1 MGLFI
6 LIFIIALAACVM
18 VYMLFK
24 AFQSPEKRRI
34 QEQLRRIEAERAG
47 EGAIDIVRRRE
58 MSSVPLLNRLL
69 LSSESS
75 LISRTDRLVMQ
86 ADTPYPMG
94 VFLLLSFV
102 LFMFGFFVGAV
113 ASRAI
118 FVPILI
124 GLLLGSL
131 PFVYLYFRKE
141 RRLRRFQE
149 QLPDALDMI
158 ARALKAG
165 HALTGGFQMVAQE
178 FGEPIRKEFSKVL
191 DEINFGVSYDDA
203 LRNLTARVDS
213 TDLRFFGMSVIIQRQ
228 TGGNLAEIL
237 ENISSLIRERMKLMG
252 RIRVL
257 SAEGKMSAV
266 VLVILPFVIVFAMAL
281 INPNYLPTLLNDPIG
296 NILMAISLGMMI
308 VGILVMKKM
317 ITIKV

>member
-1 MGLFI
+1 MGLFV
-6 LIFIIALAACVM
+6 LIFIGTLVGF
-18 VYMLFK
+18 VLLYLLFRS
-24 AFQSPEKRRI
+24 FQNPEKRRVR
-34 QEQLRRIEAERAG
+34 EQLRRGETERSG
-47 EGAIDIVRRRE
+47 VETIDIVRRQD
-58 MSSVPLLNRLL
+58 MSSIPLFNRLL
-69 LSSESS
+69 QSSRSS
-75 LISRTDRLVMQ
+75 LIGKVDRLVMQ
-86 ADTPYPMG
+86 ANAKYPTGAYILMT
-94 VFLLLSFV
+94 LV
-102 LFMFGFFVGAV
+102 LFMLGFFIGTVS
-113 ASRAI
+113 SRAI
-118 FVPILI
+118 FLPFVL

-131 PFVYLYFRKE
+131 PVYYLYFQKQS
-141 RRLRRFQE
+141 RLRKFQE

-178 FGEPIRKEFSKVL
+178 FGEPIKKEFSKVV

-203 LRNLTARVDS
+203 LRNLTDRIDS

-266 VLVILPFVIVFAMAL
+266 VLVVLPFVIVFAMA
-281 INPNYLPTLLNDPIG
+281 IVNPNYLPTLLNDPIG
-296 NILMAISLGMMI
+296 NILMALSLGMMI

-317 ITIKV
+317 IAIKV

>member
-6 LIFIIALAACVM
+6 LIFIGTLAFFM
-18 VYMLFK
+18 LLYMLFRL
-24 AFQSPEKRRI
+24 FQSPEKRRVK
-34 QEQLRRIEAERAG
+34 EQLRRVAAQRSGNETV
-47 EGAIDIVRRRE
+47 DIVRKQE
-58 MSSVPLLNRLL
+58 MSSIPLFNRLL
-69 LSSESS
+69 QESRSSV
-75 LISRTDRLVMQ
+75 ISRLDRLVLQ
-86 ADTPYPMG
+86 ANAKYPTG
-94 VFLLLSFV
+94 VYILMVFV
-102 LFMFGFFVGAV
+102 LFMLGFFIGAV
-113 ASRAI
+113 SSRAI
-118 FVPILI
+118 FLRFVL
-124 GLLLGSL
+124 GLLMGSL
-131 PFVYLYFRKE
+131 PLYYLHIQKQ

-178 FGEPIRKEFSKVL
+178 FGEPIKKEFSKVV

-203 LRNLTARVDS
+203 LRNLSERIDS

-237 ENISSLIRERMKLMG
+237 ENISSLIRERMRLLG

-257 SAEGKMSAV
+257 SAEGKMSAIVLV
-266 VLVILPFVIVFAMAL
+266 VLPFAIVFVMAN

-296 NILMAISLGMMI
+296 NILMAVSLGMMAA
-308 VGILVMKKM
+308 GILVMKKM
-317 ITIKV
+317 IAIKV